1 MALFGIS
8 MIRADAAGKAVSLL
22 EVRPV
27 LQVSRDGEDFMLGSP
42 AVLDAIELGDRADAG
57 DTFFVVKPSTRG
69 EGFHPVAT
77 VRRDRAA
84 SGVLASFDAEA
95 RATTDLLELPR
106 F

>member
-1 MALFGIS
+1 MALYGIS
-8 MIRADAAGKAVSLL
+8 MVRLDAAGQAASLL
-22 EVRPV
+22 QVRPV
-27 LQVSRDGEDFMLGSP
+27 LQVSKDGEDFLLGSP

-77 VRRDRAA
+77 VRRNRAA
-84 SGVLASFDAEA
+84 SGALSSFDAEA
-95 RATTDLLELPR
+95 QTTTDLLELPR